1 MYLLTQSQLHHYQID
16 CKTLRLKPSKL
27 VSLSFQEYFTNFI
40 LPFQPTLDKKMIKVE
55 ISGPPI
61 CADLC
66 TDFLMLEGILYH
78 ILSNAVKYADP
89 CTIIQIQYCLEQIS
103 HPTLA
108 GRLKIIV
115 ID

>member
-16 CKTLRLKPSKL
+16 CKTLKLKPTKL
-27 VSLSFQEYFTNFI
+27 VASSFQDYFTSLIF
-40 LPFQPTLDKKMIKVE
+40 PFQPTLDKKMIKVE
-55 ISGPPI
+55 ISGPRI

-89 CTIIQIQYCLEQIS
+89 GTII
-103 HPTLA
+103 
-108 GRLKIIV
+108 
-115 ID
+115 